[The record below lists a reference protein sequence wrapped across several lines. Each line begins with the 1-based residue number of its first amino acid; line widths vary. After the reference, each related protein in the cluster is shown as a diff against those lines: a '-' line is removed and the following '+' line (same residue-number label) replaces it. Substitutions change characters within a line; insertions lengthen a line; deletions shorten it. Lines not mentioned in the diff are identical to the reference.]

1 MGCTSLGD
9 RSRKIDEFFLEA
21 FGFKKKAQKG
31 VNVDDSNQTK
41 SSEFLGASGNLIFRE
56 EIMEHGDESGVIKP
70 WLEGMLSP
78 DLPLEEDLNLP
89 NYSLKIEHVWG
100 FRIEDCRKNLFF
112 LSKDQILYSCSSM
125 GIIQNLDDNTQT
137 LFGGFPLGEDKEC
150 HDKDIT
156 AIAYL
161 QKDVAMVA
169 TGQPG
174 INPKILVW
182 SPVDPEVIYAKF
194 EQPKGSKLVSCLS
207 FDSTGRYLGSFGKD
221 EDNSFYIFDLKT
233 KSLDWEKKTDENVEK
248 RKENKNKKED
258 IEQNEIE
265 DENMDTNNLLLL
277 SEEYDNNEYLL
288 DMCFNPNESEL
299 CIVGVEKIFFAN
311 YKNHQLSNKKNVQ
324 GRTRKIYTSCC
335 YTDKQTC
342 LIGNNQG
349 KLYIFRD
356 GEVFIK
362 KRISSGTIQN
372 ITYKK
377 HIKKIFISDSFCKVM
392 IYDPKSFELLDYFLM
407 DSVVKSLD
415 VNRNNNIIMG
425 LKNGEIKMKFY
436 GTKTKHEQSILKAH
450 STGNINDIAYIPE
463 KKIISVGDDGKLLLF
478 NLLSKKCESSGKV
491 NLSFNNLQ
499 DIKGYCLSYN
509 ESKENI
515 AVGLSNGYVSIR
527 KDGKHLDSL
536 VINDIKISEASIITL
551 KFTDYGDFLLCST
564 VRGELCLLDT
574 NDNYKISKT
583 IDTNGII
590 YKFDFDRDG
599 KYIQAIN
606 DRNKYLFYEIEKD
619 LIELKNPDDMVSVDW
634 PKITCKFNYTVQ
646 GVFQGSTNPD
656 YINCVS
662 KANTKK
668 LICAGDE
675 HYLLHLCNYP
685 CVSDN
690 LKKKKYRGHSGKIKN
705 IIWNFD
711 DSKLIT
717 IAENDK
723 SIILWNIEEDINTKV
738 VEEEIKL

>member
-9 RSRKIDEFFLEA
+9 RARKIDEFFLEA

-194 EQPKGSKLVSCLS
+194 EQPKGSKLVSCLN

-233 KSLDWEKKTDENVEK
+233 KSLYWEKKTDENVEK

-265 DENMDTNNLLLL
+265 NDNMNTNNFLLL

-311 YKNHQLSNKKNVQ
+311 YKNLQLSNKKNVQ

-463 KKIISVGDDGKLLLF
+463 KK
-478 NLLSKKCESSGKV
+478 
-491 NLSFNNLQ
+491 
-499 DIKGYCLSYN
+499 
-509 ESKENI
+509 
-515 AVGLSNGYVSIR
+515 
-527 KDGKHLDSL
+527 
-536 VINDIKISEASIITL
+536 
-551 KFTDYGDFLLCST
+551 
-564 VRGELCLLDT
+564 
-574 NDNYKISKT
+574 
-583 IDTNGII
+583 
-590 YKFDFDRDG
+590 
-599 KYIQAIN
+599 
-606 DRNKYLFYEIEKD
+606 
-619 LIELKNPDDMVSVDW
+619 
-634 PKITCKFNYTVQ
+634 
-646 GVFQGSTNPD
+646 
-656 YINCVS
+656 
-662 KANTKK
+662 
-668 LICAGDE
+668 
-675 HYLLHLCNYP
+675 
-685 CVSDN
+685 
-690 LKKKKYRGHSGKIKN
+690 
-705 IIWNFD
+705 
-711 DSKLIT
+711 
-717 IAENDK
+717 
-723 SIILWNIEEDINTKV
+723 
-738 VEEEIKL
+738 